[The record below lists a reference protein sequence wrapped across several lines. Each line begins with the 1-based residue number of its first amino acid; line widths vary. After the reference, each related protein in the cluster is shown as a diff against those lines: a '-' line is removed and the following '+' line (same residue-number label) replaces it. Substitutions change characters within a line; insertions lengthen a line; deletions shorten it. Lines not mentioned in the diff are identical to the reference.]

1 MNKIF
6 VYGTL
11 KQHQSNFDVIRSG
24 KSPLFCG
31 EGLLDKSYGFR
42 MISMGAFPAIIP
54 CDESLA
60 QDIIG
65 EMWKVDKNTFKNVD
79 YLEGHPNFYIRDEF
93 DIVDF
98 DGDKHNCWVYFLK
111 SPLSMTIDNAP
122 SVNNGV
128 WLGRE
133 DSLYGV
139 VSG

>member
-1 MNKIF
+1 
-6 VYGTL
+6 
-11 KQHQSNFDVIRSG
+11 
-24 KSPLFCG
+24 
-31 EGLLDKSYGFR
+31 
-42 MISMGAFPAIIP
+42 
-54 CDESLA
+54 
-60 QDIIG
+60 
-65 EMWKVDKNTFKNVD
+65 MWKVDKNTFKNVD

-122 SVNNGV
+122 SVNNGI